1 MRCYCAKFKDILGM
15 GGLFV
20 PMYQRKYSWTSE
32 EAYKFIDDLMHAA
45 DNTEKYFGSVVLKPI
60 DGKMAIVD
68 GQQRLLTSC
77 LLLFAAKA
85 DEIDGIS
92 SVTLQPHMADKAEFE
107 RIQTELTYTS
117 GTRMGAIFTLF
128 RRMLSEDLD
137 AARRCVEKLYNAV
150 VTVTELGTEDDGAG
164 VLESLNTSGRKM
176 AESDLIRG
184 MDFMRSTGDSED
196 YNALWVPFDEVIQEC
211 NVDSDELMARIMIST
226 GMVRDRSYINS
237 LGLFRAYTRAI
248 EKEDYNFTREVNLY
262 SQKALRANRFE
273 FGQQFTSIVE
283 CMRQQPNVNLEYTI
297 ITTQIA
303 VCEGDLKEEQG
314 IELLTAINTYCVRA
328 ILCGESI
335 ETVNERISQA
345 FSTDVEKTVYN
356 LFYASRDEFKY
367 LSQDIMKLMSYAGIN
382 ERATIAYILKCLEI
396 KNSRKPVD
404 FTDANLATVVP
415 THYDESWDSV
425 FGNRESYDLFNS
437 RFGTSIINYVLVED
451 SIEFDNENAE
461 PAIKALTKSKFS
473 LTRGWAKQHDF
484 SEEAATVRL
493 ATFAKLAAKMFAV
506 PSIDTKT
513 LLGNSGS
520 KYIEL
525 AAIQK
530 TTGLKA
536 TGVKIGSVV
545 LDGDAYKVRCRT
557 WKALCLYILDRVF
570 DANEQYISEFASAA
584 NAGILSVKGE
594 SFASVVQADGMLE
607 VRDNVFVS
615 LPSQGQSALKRVAT
629 IISAVGYEVPVYIR
643 LEK

>member
-237 LGLFRAYTRAI
+237 LGL
-248 EKEDYNFTREVNLY
+248 
-262 SQKALRANRFE
+262 
-273 FGQQFTSIVE
+273 
-283 CMRQQPNVNLEYTI
+283 
-297 ITTQIA
+297 
-303 VCEGDLKEEQG
+303 
-314 IELLTAINTYCVRA
+314 
-328 ILCGESI
+328 
-335 ETVNERISQA
+335 
-345 FSTDVEKTVYN
+345 
-356 LFYASRDEFKY
+356 
-367 LSQDIMKLMSYAGIN
+367 
-382 ERATIAYILKCLEI
+382 
-396 KNSRKPVD
+396 
-404 FTDANLATVVP
+404 
-415 THYDESWDSV
+415 
-425 FGNRESYDLFNS
+425 
-437 RFGTSIINYVLVED
+437 
-451 SIEFDNENAE
+451 
-461 PAIKALTKSKFS
+461 
-473 LTRGWAKQHDF
+473 
-484 SEEAATVRL
+484 
-493 ATFAKLAAKMFAV
+493 
-506 PSIDTKT
+506 
-513 LLGNSGS
+513 
-520 KYIEL
+520 
-525 AAIQK
+525 
-530 TTGLKA
+530 
-536 TGVKIGSVV
+536 
-545 LDGDAYKVRCRT
+545 
-557 WKALCLYILDRVF
+557 
-570 DANEQYISEFASAA
+570 
-584 NAGILSVKGE
+584 
-594 SFASVVQADGMLE
+594 
-607 VRDNVFVS
+607 
-615 LPSQGQSALKRVAT
+615 
-629 IISAVGYEVPVYIR
+629 
-643 LEK
+643 

>member
-1 MRCYCAKFKDILGM
+1 M
-15 GGLFV
+15 
-20 PMYQRKYSWTSE
+20 
-32 EAYKFIDDLMHAA
+32 
-45 DNTEKYFGSVVLKPI
+45 
-60 DGKMAIVD
+60 
-68 GQQRLLTSC
+68 
-77 LLLFAAKA
+77 
-85 DEIDGIS
+85 
-92 SVTLQPHMADKAEFE
+92 
-107 RIQTELTYTS
+107 
-117 GTRMGAIFTLF
+117 
-128 RRMLSEDLD
+128 
-137 AARRCVEKLYNAV
+137 
-150 VTVTELGTEDDGAG
+150 
-164 VLESLNTSGRKM
+164 
-176 AESDLIRG
+176 
-184 MDFMRSTGDSED
+184 
-196 YNALWVPFDEVIQEC
+196 
-211 NVDSDELMARIMIST
+211 
-226 GMVRDRSYINS
+226 
-237 LGLFRAYTRAI
+237 
-248 EKEDYNFTREVNLY
+248 
-262 SQKALRANRFE
+262 
-273 FGQQFTSIVE
+273 
-283 CMRQQPNVNLEYTI
+283 
-297 ITTQIA
+297 
-303 VCEGDLKEEQG
+303 
-314 IELLTAINTYCVRA
+314 
-328 ILCGESI
+328 
-335 ETVNERISQA
+335 
-345 FSTDVEKTVYN
+345 
-356 LFYASRDEFKY
+356 
-367 LSQDIMKLMSYAGIN
+367 
-382 ERATIAYILKCLEI
+382 
-396 KNSRKPVD
+396 
-404 FTDANLATVVP
+404 ATVVP

-584 NAGILSVKGE
+584 NSGILSVKGE